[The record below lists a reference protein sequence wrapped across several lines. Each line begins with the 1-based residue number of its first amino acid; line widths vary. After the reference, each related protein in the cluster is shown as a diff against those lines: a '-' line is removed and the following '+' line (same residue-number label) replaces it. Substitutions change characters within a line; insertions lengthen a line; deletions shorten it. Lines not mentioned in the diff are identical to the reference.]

1 MELCKRANIDHKD
14 IMSRTFA
21 AKAIGWRRG
30 FKSKS
35 NRWEGKSVATL
46 YKTGDQSSEVLGTA
60 VLLKPSEIAKL
71 DVFERTPEWYD
82 RC

>member
-14 IMSRTFA
+14 ILSRTYA

-35 NRWEGKSVATL
+35 PRWENKSVATL
-46 YKTGDQSSEVLGTA
+46 YQTNENSEVLGTV
-60 VLLKPSEIAKL
+60 VLLKPEEISKL
-71 DVFERTPEWYD
+71 DVLTLSFT
-82 RC
+82 